1 MRRIGVRAAALLLG
15 ACGGSS
21 GPPDGTDDAVRDV
34 PEAEDAPAGCSWSAA
49 RDVATVA
56 DVRLGELSGL
66 VASRLRPGL
75 LYVHNDS
82 GEPEARFFALREDG
96 STLAEVIVD
105 GAPHLDLE
113 DAALETRD
121 GREWIWLGDVG
132 DNAARDGG
140 TPRASVDVVRA
151 EVPGLP
157 DTPSAEPLH
166 VTTHERFTFTY
177 PDAPHDCEALIVD
190 PVSGDLYLIAKENSG
205 PQGVYRAAAPHVA
218 GTGRV
223 LERVGEILTGRGL
236 LDAVTGADADAAGR
250 FVVRTYRR
258 AYLFDGPPGTPA
270 ERWGRAPRELPVI
283 RETQGESVGFFPDGR
298 GIFTVSE
305 GVMETIHALDETCP

>member
-1 MRRIGVRAAALLLG
+1 MRRSGVRAAALLLG
-15 ACGGSS
+15 ACAGSS
-21 GPPDGTDDAVRDV
+21 VPPDGTDGTVRDV
-34 PEAEDAPAGCSWSAA
+34 PASKDAPAGCSWSAA
-49 RDVATVA
+49 RDLGVVA
-56 DVRLGELSGL
+56 DARLNEISGL
-66 VASRLRPGL
+66 VVSRIRPDV

-82 GEPEARFFALREDG
+82 GETEARFFALRRDG

-151 EVPGLP
+151 EVPALP

-258 AYLFDGPPGTPA
+258 AYLFEGPGSTPA
-270 ERWGRAPRELPVI
+270 ERWGRAPHELPAI
-283 RETQGESVGFFPDGR
+283 RETQGEAVGFFADGR

-305 GVMETIHALDETCP
+305 GAMETIHALDETCP